1 VRNWEAG
8 RVDGD
13 PDSRWQAQLWQALA
27 TATGEKRPGSWPQ
40 MLVEATGADADAPA
54 RIPQHVSIFGI
65 SYLPPL
71 YFQLISALSRVMD
84 ISLFWMNPCR
94 EYWGDIVSE
103 RQMHRLQRRIVAD
116 ADDLHLESG
125 NRLLAAFG
133 ALGRHFMQMLVESDG
148 RIFDRY
154 EAPAAKTRLSRLQR
168 DIFHLRNSADD
179 NEGIHPSAGA
189 RDASVQVHS
198 CHSPLR
204 EMEVLHDC
212 LLSMFEADPALK
224 PDDIIVMA
232 PDIEAY
238 APFIQA
244 VFGTAFRPGASIPIA
259 VADRSARR
267 INKMLEGFVALLDVA
282 ESRFGATEI
291 LRLLEFP
298 GIKERFGLDGPELH
312 RIENWVLE
320 AQIRWGA
327 DARTREANG
336 LPSFKEN
343 TWLEGFRRMLL
354 GYALPTE
361 EKALFG
367 GILPFDHIEGSDTVT
382 LGNFIDFATRIFELK
397 PVLAVPRPM
406 SEWRLT
412 LSNLLEQFFSATD
425 EQQRDL
431 QQLRNGITQLAAS
444 AAEAGYEE
452 AIDLALLRQWLPD
465 LLQDTGGSG
474 GFPGQGVTFCA
485 LLPMRSVP
493 FKVVCLI
500 GMDNAAFPRD
510 AQPMDF
516 DLMGRNPRPG
526 DRSRRDDDRYLFLE
540 AILSARQTL
549 YISYTGQSIQD
560 NSTIPPSVL
569 VRELLDVLQSAVPD
583 AENPPRRQLPVKHR
597 LQPFSVDYF
606 TGDKH
611 LFSYSD
617 ANRAVCE
624 RMGGTTSERPF
635 FDGPILP
642 AEKDRMR
649 WQQID
654 LGRLADYWGHPCRF
668 LLRNRFGL
676 ALEKDDT
683 VLKDDE
689 RFLLAGL
696 DRYQLGEQLL
706 RRKLLQPKY
715 QDAYPL
721 WAAAGQLPPANAG
734 RLAFDQLY
742 SEVEM
747 LVERLSRHQVTTE
760 PLRLEVDYQ
769 YQDFRLSGIVPNACP
784 GGCITARFAN
794 TKARD
799 LLQAWIYHLGYGLST
814 HAAEP
819 FSYLYCR
826 DDTWQFRPVEN
837 GRTIIN
843 ELLELYL
850 AGLIEPLFFVPQS
863 AFAFAE
869 ALLRRDQTEAAALRA
884 ARKSWLGNDYV
895 PGELQ
900 DPYVQLCFRGRELF
914 DETFMRLSLKVWEPM
929 FDHLRKWLKS

>member
-1 VRNWEAG
+1 MLMEAI
-8 RVDGD
+8 D
-13 PDSRWQAQLWQALA
+13 
-27 TATGEKRPGSWPQ
+27 
-40 MLVEATGADADAPA
+40 ADADASK
-54 RIPQHVSIFGI
+54 RIPRHVSIFGI
-65 SYLPPL
+65 SYMPPL
-71 YFQLISALSRVMD
+71 YFQLISALSRVMELR
-84 ISLFWMNPCR
+84 LFWMNPCR

-103 RQMHRLQRRIVAD
+103 RQMHRLRRRIAAD
-116 ADDLHLESG
+116 AADLHLESG
-125 NRLLAAFG
+125 NRLLAALG
-133 ALGRHFMQMLVESDG
+133 ALGRNFMQMLVDSDG
-148 RIFDRY
+148 QIFDRF
-154 EAPAAKTRLSRLQR
+154 EAPAANTQLSRLQR

-179 NEGIHPSAGA
+179 DEGVHPSAGA

-204 EMEVLHDC
+204 EMEVLHDY

-244 VFGTAFRPGASIPIA
+244 VFGTPFRPGVSIPFAIS
-259 VADRSARR
+259 DRSARR
-267 INKMLEGFVALLDVA
+267 TNKMLEGFMALLDVA

-298 GIKERFGLDGPELH
+298 GIKERFGLDGPELQ

-320 AQIRWGA
+320 SQIRWGA

-336 LPSFKEN
+336 LPGFKEN

-382 LGNFIDFATRIFELK
+382 LGNFIGFATRIFELK
-397 PVLAVPRPM
+397 PMLAVARPM
-406 SEWRLT
+406 PEWQLT

-431 QQLRNGITQLAAS
+431 QQLRNTINQLAAS
-444 AAEAGYEE
+444 AAEAGYED
-452 AIDLALLRQWLPD
+452 AIDLALLRQWLPE
-465 LLQDTGGSG
+465 LLQNAGGSG

-569 VRELLDVLQSAVPD
+569 VRELLDALPSAVPE
-583 AENPPRRQLPVKHR
+583 AENPARHQLPVNHR
-597 LQPFSVDYF
+597 LQPYSTDYF

-624 RMGGTTSERPF
+624 RMREATSERPF
-635 FDGPILP
+635 FAGPIRL

-649 WQQID
+649 WLQID
-654 LGRLADYWGHPCRF
+654 LGRLALYWSHPCRF
-668 LLRNRFGL
+668 LLRSRFGL
-676 ALEKDDT
+676 ALENDDA

-689 RFLLAGL
+689 RFLLTGL
-696 DRYQLGEQLL
+696 DRYQLGE
-706 RRKLLQPKY
+706 KLLHLKLRQPEY

-734 RLAFDQLY
+734 RLAFDQL
-742 SEVEM
+742 SGEVEM
-747 LVERLSRHQVTTE
+747 LVERLSEHRLAAE
-760 PLRLEVDYQ
+760 PLRLEVDYR
-769 YQDFRLSGIVPNACP
+769 YQHFRLSGIVPNAYP
-784 GGCITARFAN
+784 GGCITTRFAN

-799 LLQAWIYHLGYGLST
+799 LLQAWIFHLGYGLSA

-819 FSYLYCR
+819 VSYLYCK

-837 GRTIIN
+837 GRTILN

-850 AGLIEPLFFVPQS
+850 AGLAEPLFFVPQS

-869 ALLRRDQTEAAALRA
+869 ALLRREQPEAAALRA
-884 ARKSWLGNDYV
+884 ARKAWLGNDYV
-895 PGELQ
+895 PGEAQ

-914 DETFMRLSLKVWEPM
+914 DESFMRLSLKVWEPM
-929 FDHLRKWLKS
+929 FDHLRRLLKS